1 MQSWKL
7 LYLKPLIKLN
17 TRTRAVQYD
26 FAVQASADIFFSF
39 LSSQVVVAGGL
50 VYKLKCDRDC
60 LYVVNV

>member
-1 MQSWKL
+1 MRSAEL
-7 LYLKPLIKLN
+7 ETFIFDPLIRLN

-26 FAVQASADIFFSF
+26 FADIFFSF
-39 LSSQVVVAGGL
+39 LSSQVVVAGGK